1 MADAR
6 KLVIC
11 NRNSITFLR
20 NVNMYLHSLQLF
32 PVCSHTF
39 LSSATLTVKN
49 AYMFFLHINTEN
61 WGKGES
67 HSG

>member
-49 AYMFFLHINTEN
+49 AYMFFYT
-61 WGKGES
+61 
-67 HSG
+67 